1 LKIKG
6 INLKLLKQRLLKYAI
21 FAFATGILLPGLTSE
36 IMAAAVTRIHVSAMT
51 QIDGKNIL
59 LGKIAKIEGNDPD
72 LLKRL
77 SGVVIGRSP
86 LPGRRREVTAST
98 VKRCLR
104 QNRIDPDQ
112 LLLQIPARVFVER
125 SFIEISREKI
135 KSLVSDYISHNLIN
149 NLSDATI
156 KDIRVSEDLK
166 LPGGRIRYTVKPP
179 RNSDMAGKIPFT
191 VNFDVNGK
199 FYKRV
204 WATATIEIF
213 TNVVVTKKP
222 LGRHKPITEDDIE
235 IRKMDLA
242 QLPSGVITDPEVILG
257 QRTRRA
263 IGSHTVLRSNLVE
276 FPPLVKRGDVVV
288 ILAETGGLKI
298 TTLGQVKKK
307 GRFGE
312 RIPVMNFDSK
322 KVLYARVLDSN
333 TVRVEFK

>member
-1 LKIKG
+1 M
-6 INLKLLKQRLLKYAI
+6 KLLKQRLLKYAI

-36 IMAAAVTRIHVSAMT
+36 IMAVSATRVHVSAMT

-86 LPGRRREVTAST
+86 LPGRRREVAAST

-135 KSLVSDYISHNLIN
+135 KSLVSDYISQNLIN

-166 LPGGRIRYTVKPP
+166 LPGGRITYTVKPP

-191 VNFDVNGK
+191 VNFEVNGK

-242 QLPSGVITDPEVILG
+242 QLPSGVITDPDVILG

>member
-1 LKIKG
+1 
-6 INLKLLKQRLLKYAI
+6 LKLLKQRLLKYAI

-36 IMAAAVTRIHVSAMT
+36 IMAVSATRVHVSAMT

-135 KSLVSDYISHNLIN
+135 KSLVSDYISQNLIN

-166 LPGGRIRYTVKPP
+166 LPGGRITYTVKPP

-333 TVRVEFK
+333 TVKVEF

>member
-1 LKIKG
+1 MKG
-6 INLKLLKQRLLKYAI
+6 INLKFLKHRLLKYAI
-21 FAFATGILLPGLTSE
+21 FAFATGLLLPGLTSE
-36 IMAAAVTRIHVSAMT
+36 ILAAAATRVQVSAMT
-51 QIDGKNIL
+51 QIDGENIL
-59 LGKIAKIEGNDPD
+59 LGKIATIEGNDPH

-86 LPGRRREVTAST
+86 LPGRRREVAAST
-98 VKRCLR
+98 VRRCLR

-112 LLLQIPARVFVER
+112 LVLQIPAQVFVER
-125 SFIEISREKI
+125 RFTEISRDKI
-135 KSLVSDYISHNLIN
+135 KSLVSDYISNNLIN
-149 NLSDATI
+149 TLSDARI
-156 KDIRVSEDLK
+156 KDIQVSEGLK
-166 LPGGRIRYTVKPP
+166 LPGGRITYTVKPP
-179 RNSDMAGKIPFT
+179 RNNDMAGKIPFK

-322 KVLYARVLDSN
+322 KILYARVLDAN
-333 TVRVEFK
+333 TVKVEFK